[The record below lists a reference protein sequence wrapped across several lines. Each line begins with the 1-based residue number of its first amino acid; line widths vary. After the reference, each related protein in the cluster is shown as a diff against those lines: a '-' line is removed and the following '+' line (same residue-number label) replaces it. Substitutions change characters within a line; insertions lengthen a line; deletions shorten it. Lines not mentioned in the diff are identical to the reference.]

1 MRVILA
7 IFSVVIILTTL
18 IASFSEYSVMAARKV
33 NSALPISYRFDK
45 LPSVLTVATLPI
57 DESAIISP
65 PEHTGVHSGHVITVN
80 DIPTLELALLNA
92 KLGQVIY
99 LDSGIYQLNKT
110 VSTKV
115 NGAENNPITLTAS
128 PNAQITVN
136 TDVGLKIKHS
146 HWHVEGL
153 NFTGKC
159 KSHSLC
165 EHAIQIVGGVN
176 HITILGNTFTDFNA
190 HIKSNGIKAS
200 GSTTRIFP
208 TEVLIANNQFTNS
221 SIRNTANPVT
231 PIDVVGGDSVH
242 LLNNFIADFA
252 KSGGNRTTYGAF
264 LKGGGSYGVVK
275 GNTVACVH
283 KLPITHIDDIRIGL
297 SLGGGTTGVDVCQSS
312 NCSYEHKHG
321 IVESNTIIN
330 CFYDPAI
337 FINKVSYSEV
347 KSNKLLNSRI
357 IQVKKSSNI
366 TLNSNEILL

>member
-18 IASFSEYSVMAARKV
+18 IAYFSEYSVMVVRKV

-45 LPSVLTVATLPI
+45 LPSVLTVAAMPI
-57 DESAIISP
+57 DASAMISP
-65 PEHTGVHSGHVITVN
+65 PEYTDAQSDHVITVN
-80 DIPTLELALLNA
+80 DTSTLELALLNA
-92 KLGQVIY
+92 KPGQVIY
-99 LDSGIYQLNKT
+99 LESGVYQLNKS
-110 VSTKV
+110 VSTKA
-115 NGAENNPITLTAS
+115 NGEENNPITLSANPS
-128 PNAQITVN
+128 ARVIVN

-159 KSHSLC
+159 KTHSLC
-165 EHAIQIVGGVN
+165 EHAIQIIGGVN
-176 HITILGNTFTDFNA
+176 HTTISGNTFSDFNA
-190 HIKSNGIKAS
+190 HIKSNGIKAN

-264 LKGGGSYGVVK
+264 LKGGGSYGVIK
-275 GNTVACVH
+275 GNTVACVN

-297 SLGGGTTGVDVCQSS
+297 SLGGGSTGVNVCQSS

-321 IVESNTIIN
+321 VVESNTIIN
-330 CFYDPAI
+330 CAYDPAI
-337 FINKVSYSEV
+337 FINKVSYSAV
-347 KSNKLLNSRI
+347 KNNKLLNSQI

>member
-18 IASFSEYSVMAARKV
+18 IAYFSEYSVMVTRKV
-33 NSALPISYRFDK
+33 NSVLPISYRFEK
-45 LPSVLTVATLPI
+45 LPSVLTVTALPI
-57 DESAIISP
+57 DASAITSP
-65 PEHTGVHSGHVITVN
+65 PLHTDVQSGHVITVN
-80 DIPTLELALLNA
+80 DIPTLELALVNA
-92 KLGQVIY
+92 KPGQVIY

-110 VSTKV
+110 VSTKA
-115 NGAENNPITLTAS
+115 NGAERNPITLTAS
-128 PNAQITVN
+128 PSSRVIVN

-176 HITILGNTFTDFNA
+176 HTTIFGNTFTDFNA

-200 GSTTRIFP
+200 GNTTRVFP
-208 TEVLIANNQFTNS
+208 TEVRIANNQFTNS

-231 PIDVVGGDSVH
+231 PIDVVGGDSIH

-252 KSGGNRTTYGAF
+252 KNGGNRTTYGAF
-264 LKGGGSYGVVK
+264 LKGGGSYGLIK

-283 KLPITHIDDIRIGL
+283 KLPIKHIDDIRIGL

-312 NCSYEHKHG
+312 NCGYEHKHG
-321 IVESNTIIN
+321 VVENNTIIN
-330 CFYDPAI
+330 CAYDPAI

-347 KSNKLLNSRI
+347 NNNKLMNSRI